1 MTGAANVS
9 SAACLSLQ
17 APPQSAVNRRTMG
30 PMGELL
36 PETPIEL
43 FLTST
48 AAVEGFCFLG
58 STFLLDFGPPCS
70 ELDSSIEEAK
80 PESLV

>member
-1 MTGAANVS
+1 MRSECWDSFMNLLETLERSFPFKLFWV
-9 SAACLSLQ
+9 L
-17 APPQSAVNRRTMG
+17 R
-30 PMGELL
+30 PMGESL

-48 AAVEGFCFLG
+48 SAAEFCFLG

-70 ELDSSIEEAK
+70 ELDSSIEEAN